1 MEKVKYKQ
9 QSIDILT
16 MIVSIFLFLEGVWG
30 LFSPVVFGI
39 FSTNMLHAV
48 IHLALGATGIF
59 LSARA
64 RSREF
69 AVFLGALLLLV
80 GILYYIPDIGDLV
93 VKLLNLNSS
102 VAVFNI
108 IVGVVLLSICLPS
121 TLRNSNQK

>member
-1 MEKVKYKQ
+1 MEKIKYNQ

-16 MIVSIFLFLEGVWG
+16 MIVSVFLFLEGIWG

-39 FSTNMLHAV
+39 FSTNVLHAV
-48 IHLALGATGIF
+48 IHLALGAVGIF

-64 RSREF
+64 KSREF

-80 GILYYIPDIGDLV
+80 GIFYYLPDLGDLV
-93 VKLLNLNSS
+93 VRLLNVNSS

-108 IVGVVLLSICLPS
+108 IVGIVLLSISLPS
-121 TLRNSNQK
+121 KLTKSNQR